1 MSQGFDSGGG
11 RLRTYSRA
19 QRYGS
24 NARILGRAQVSRLNA
39 DFLEA
44 IMSKSGVQW
53 MLIFSGYFCPGRYR
67 SCPGSN
73 RAVAF
78 SLIFLWRTDQLGGG

>member
-1 MSQGFDSGGG
+1 MRFRWRRGGCLFRRLCSRWWGESGLALGVE
-11 RLRTYSRA
+11 LRTYSRA

-44 IMSKSGVQW
+44 IVKGCV
-53 MLIFSGYFCPGRYR
+53 
-67 SCPGSN
+67 
-73 RAVAF
+73 VK
-78 SLIFLWRTDQLGGG
+78 